1 MRNNLFIISCKS
13 HEIYYPQ
20 QNKFIEKINNAYT
33 KEEMLKMENEILKK
47 LSFYIVYVQIQMIFI
62 AFYLKCLIFK
72 KNVII

>member
-33 KEEMLKMENEILKK
+33 KEEMLKMENEILK
-47 LSFYIVYVQIQMIFI
+47 
-62 AFYLKCLIFK
+62 
-72 KNVII
+72 N